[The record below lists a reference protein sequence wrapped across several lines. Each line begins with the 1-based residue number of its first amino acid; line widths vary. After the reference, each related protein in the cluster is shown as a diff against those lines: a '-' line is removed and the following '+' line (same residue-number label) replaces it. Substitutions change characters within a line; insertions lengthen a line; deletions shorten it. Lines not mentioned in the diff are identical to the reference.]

1 MTIKEA
7 EARTGLARANIR
19 YYEDQGFFSPA
30 RGENGYRDYSEENI
44 DTLLKIKLLRQLG
57 FSLEEIH
64 QLQNGERALE
74 TALAQREAGLERESR
89 ELAQAARLCREMRS
103 EGADFYTLDARRY
116 LDRLAREEAVLDQDR
131 DPVRIFPCRRYFA
144 RVLDVM
150 LWETV
155 LVVLLQLTVRLNY
168 IRVHDGLGGK
178 LLLSLG
184 GLLLAAAAETLT
196 LHFLGTTPGKALLGL
211 KIVRE
216 DGSRLSLGEAAWRT
230 AGVTAFYG
238 AGIFLADLGVLLT
251 ALAALAMLIWACW
264 RVDKG
269 ELLPWEGRG
278 QLYLEGS
285 TRERRFWENRK
296 NLFRVAGYLAVWAL
310 CIGLMVGGHLLAGRP
325 PHRGTELTVEQ
336 FVDNYNQ
343 YMAFTYGEGNLA
355 RRLTVDGTF
364 EEIDRENGS
373 VIIYAFG
380 ESPVPQPSFRFT
392 EENGVLTGVTLVQEY
407 ESPVPLKES
416 KFYVVYLP
424 YEKCYAA
431 ARSLLWSRLGDKELL
446 DFASDLTGAEGN
458 LSREMNGARIDS
470 KMRFSGY
477 RGFGGGS
484 LAAQVGESQSY
495 FVECSITLA

>member
-1 MTIKEA
+1 MCSSDLIKEA

-155 LVVLLQLTVRLNY
+155 LVVLIQLTVRLNY

-184 GLLLAAAAETLT
+184 GLLLAAA
-196 LHFLGTTPGKALLGL
+196 
-211 KIVRE
+211 
-216 DGSRLSLGEAAWRT
+216 D
-230 AGVTAFYG
+230 
-238 AGIFLADLGVLLT
+238 
-251 ALAALAMLIWACW
+251 
-264 RVDKG
+264 
-269 ELLPWEGRG
+269 
-278 QLYLEGS
+278 
-285 TRERRFWENRK
+285 RK
-296 NLFRVAGYLAVWAL
+296 
-310 CIGLMVGGHLLAGRP
+310 
-325 PHRGTELTVEQ
+325 
-336 FVDNYNQ
+336 
-343 YMAFTYGEGNLA
+343 
-355 RRLTVDGTF
+355 
-364 EEIDRENGS
+364 S
-373 VIIYAFG
+373 V
-380 ESPVPQPSFRFT
+380 V
-392 EENGVLTGVTLVQEY
+392 
-407 ESPVPLKES
+407 
-416 KFYVVYLP
+416 
-424 YEKCYAA
+424 
-431 ARSLLWSRLGDKELL
+431 
-446 DFASDLTGAEGN
+446 
-458 LSREMNGARIDS
+458 
-470 KMRFSGY
+470 
-477 RGFGGGS
+477 
-484 LAAQVGESQSY
+484 
-495 FVECSITLA
+495 